1 MEQWY
6 ANPSTEGAAPIQWS
20 SPFPGEGA
28 PSNAWLHEDPSA
40 TVPAAGPPHSG
51 GAPGAVGVRGAGP
64 SAFAGAQPGGN
75 AGTAP
80 GGSVQ
85 AGGAGTIPPEQFR
98 RAPGQQ
104 EAMNDIGDPSA
115 QQMQQIRVH
124 QQAQMAQL
132 QQCAPTAHS
141 PFLWPLFLRR
151 RCRPCYRCRPWR

>member
-115 QQMQQIRVH
+115 QQLQQIRV

-132 QQCAPTAHS
+132 QQCVPHRPVS
-141 PFLWPLFLRR
+141 FPRPFFL
-151 RCRPCYRCRPWR
+151 CYRCRPWC

>member
-28 PSNAWLHEDPSA
+28 PSNAWLHEEPSA
-40 TVPAAGPPHSG
+40 TVPAANPPHSV

-64 SAFAGAQPGGN
+64 SAFAGAQLGGH

-80 GGSVQ
+80 GGAVQ

-104 EAMNDIGDPSA
+104 EAMNAIGDPSA
-115 QQMQQIRVH
+115 QQLQQIRV

-132 QQCAPTAHS
+132 QQCVPQRPVS
-141 PFLWPLFLRR
+141 FPRPFFL
-151 RCRPCYRCRPWR
+151 CYRCRPWC

>member
-104 EAMNDIGDPSA
+104 EAMNAIGDPSA
-115 QQMQQIRVH
+115 QQLQLIRV

-132 QQCAPTAHS
+132 QQCVPHRPVS
-141 PFLWPLFLRR
+141 FPRPFFL
-151 RCRPCYRCRPWR
+151 CYRCRPWC

>member
-28 PSNAWLHEDPSA
+28 PSNAWLHEEPSA
-40 TVPAAGPPHSG
+40 TVPAAGPPQHSV
-51 GAPGAVGVRGAGP
+51 GAPGAVGVRGVGP
-64 SAFAGAQPGGN
+64 SAFAGAQPGGGN
-75 AGTAP
+75 AGMAP
-80 GGSVQ
+80 GGAVQ

-104 EAMNDIGDPSA
+104 EAMNAIGDPSA
-115 QQMQQIRVH
+115 QQLQQIRV

-132 QQCAPTAHS
+132 QQCVPHRPVS
-141 PFLWPLFLRR
+141 FPRPFFL
-151 RCRPCYRCRPWR
+151 CYRCRPWC

>member
-28 PSNAWLHEDPSA
+28 PSNAWLHEEPSA
-40 TVPAAGPPHSG
+40 TVPATGHSV
-51 GAPGAVGVRGAGP
+51 GAPGAVGVRGVGP
-64 SAFAGAQPGGN
+64 SAFAGAQPGGGN
-75 AGTAP
+75 AGMAP
-80 GGSVQ
+80 GGAVQ

-104 EAMNDIGDPSA
+104 EAMNAIGDPSA
-115 QQMQQIRVH
+115 QQLQQIRV

-132 QQCAPTAHS
+132 QQCVPHRPVS
-141 PFLWPLFLRR
+141 FPRPFFL
-151 RCRPCYRCRPWR
+151 CYRCRPWC